1 MRIVLRRVSFCELIT
16 ILFRGGFFL
25 TNNNSKF
32 SLIILSTKQIISYI
46 VIIKELIKRATNIN
60 IDIGF
65 ILFSDIK
72 YLFNLNSALRLK
84 SLRSSNKEK
93 ILAYTRS

>member
-1 MRIVLRRVSFCELIT
+1 MFIDRLLVKGTRYTPFIHPYNS
-16 ILFRGGFFL
+16 
-25 TNNNSKF
+25 NSKF

-84 SLRSSNKEK
+84 SLRSSSKEK
-93 ILAYTRS
+93 ILAYARS